1 MKDFFIVLKFELM
14 NYLRNKAFIISTL
27 VICLLLSIGLSIP
40 TIKDTFSPKKSQS
53 TEELDSTVKAYG
65 YINKDGALS
74 DTPIL
79 KSAFKLGKLVEFDDE
94 KELEDSVISKQIEAG
109 YIIESP
115 TKYQY
120 IVENNEIMD
129 SSRAYFEEAL
139 TETYRITGLEKKG
152 ISYDEVKDL
161 ISPNIEYDTRILGK
175 DSASN
180 YLYTY
185 ILIFGLYFMIILYG
199 QLIATSVASEKSN
212 RVMEIL
218 ITSTNSGNLIFGK
231 VLGGALAGIIQFG
244 LTILTG
250 RIAYD
255 LNSVAWNNKLDFI
268 FKIPGNVLL
277 TFFIFG
283 ILGYLFYSFI
293 FGALGALVSRTEDVS
308 SSSTPVTIMFIAV
321 FFIAIMG
328 MQNTEGVLL
337 KVTSFIP
344 FSSFMSMFVRVSMGT
359 VSTVEVMISLFILA
373 ISTVVIGLL
382 ASMIYR
388 MGTLMYG
395 NPVKLKSA
403 LKLLKKN
410 KI

>member
-40 TIKDTFSPKKSQS
+40 TIKDTFSSKKSQS

-65 YINKDGALS
+65 YINRDGALS
-74 DTPIL
+74 DTSPL

-115 TKYQY
+115 TKYHY

-139 TETYRITGLEKKG
+139 TETYRITGLEKRG

-218 ITSTNSGNLIFGK
+218 ITSTNSSNLIFGK

>member
-40 TIKDTFSPKKSQS
+40 TIKDTFSSKKSQS

-65 YINKDGALS
+65 YINRDGALS
-74 DTPIL
+74 DTSPL

-139 TETYRITGLEKKG
+139 TETYRMTGLEKRG

-308 SSSTPVTIMFIAV
+308 SSSTPVTIMFIVV